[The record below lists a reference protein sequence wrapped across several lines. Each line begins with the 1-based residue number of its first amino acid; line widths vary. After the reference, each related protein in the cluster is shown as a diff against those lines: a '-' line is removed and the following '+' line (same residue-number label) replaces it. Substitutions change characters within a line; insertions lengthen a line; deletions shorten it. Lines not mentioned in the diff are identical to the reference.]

1 MAHTKSTIKRIKQN
15 RKRHLRNISVKSN
28 IKTQMKK
35 LETALEASEKK
46 EAAVLLKEIY
56 RSLDKAVSKGILKK
70 NTASRKK
77 ARLATRVHAKSA

>member
-15 RKRHLRNISVKSN
+15 RKRRLRNMSVKSN
-28 IKTQMKK
+28 IKTQIKK
-35 LETALEASEKK
+35 LEASLEASDKK
-46 EAAVLLKEIY
+46 EAAELLKEIY

-77 ARLATRVHAKSA
+77 ARLATRVHANSA